1 MMKIHTT
8 QNLSSFGR
16 MQSTNNEPIPS
27 SEIRLNYSE
36 HMRKSHYY
44 DQQDT
49 NKDSVSFKGKK
60 EIIKKV
66 IDKAKNTAGKEKKWY
81 DKVLTSGVFD
91 KLLDSMNQ
99 EVFIQAAIS
108 FLICT
113 FLRPLAIMAIPTKKS
128 KEDNIYASAH
138 SISSGV
144 VGLISPIF
152 LAMPFTKGLKYAQ
165 THLIERLKPETLK
178 TMYPNLNIESIWND
192 KAANIRKPINE
203 WTDKLGNPFSKEFK
217 NVIKVAKPKH
227 ISEVSEGTL
236 KSIGADINLAEMK
249 GKSANEW
256 VDRNGNK
263 LHIDLKDMFI
273 AVKEEGMG
281 QNFFSLQHMD
291 EGFLKE
297 IFPTVDL
304 NSIKKDGKRLHT
316 DFWKN
321 TDGTPFKLDM
331 DSVHISSYR
340 ETTDAIPLYSGLK
353 RTETKGNKET
363 KYISYQTNNS
373 IKDKS
378 RVPDKLGSPVKQEYL
393 DADTNNEIANK
404 LLTWLPDIVTRPF
417 VAASTIALIPVVLKN
432 VFHLEKGKKTE
443 QSNDMQKST
452 QLNTE
457 KEDISARKAVA

>member
-1 MMKIHTT
+1 MKIHTT
-8 QNLSSFGR
+8 QNLNSLGR
-16 MQSTNNEPIPS
+16 MQSTNNVPIPS
-27 SEIRLNYSE
+27 NELRLNYSE
-36 HMRKSHYY
+36 RMRKQHLY

-49 NKDSVSFKGKK
+49 YEGNVSFKGKK
-60 EIIKKV
+60 EIIQKV
-66 IDKAKNTAGKEKKWY
+66 IDNTKNTAGKEKKWY
-81 DKVLTSGVFD
+81 DKILTSGVFD

-152 LAMPFTKGLKYAQ
+152 LAMPFTKGLKYAMQ
-165 THLIERLKPETLK
+165 NLVKNFKTKTLE
-178 TMYPNLNIESIWND
+178 TMYPNLNIDSIWKD
-192 KAANIRKPINE
+192 KAANIRKPMNE
-203 WTDKLGNPFSKEFK
+203 WKDIYGNPFSKEFK
-217 NVIKVAKPKH
+217 DVIKVAKPKH

-263 LHIDLKDMFI
+263 LHIDLKDMFVS
-273 AVKEEGMG
+273 VKEDGVG

-297 IFPTVDL
+297 VFPTVDL
-304 NSIKKDGKRLHT
+304 NTIKKDGQRLHT

-321 TDGTPFKLDM
+321 ADGTPFKLDM
-331 DSVHISSYR
+331 DAIHISSYR
-340 ETTDAIPLYSGLK
+340 ETTDAIPLYTGKK
-353 RTETKGNKET
+353 RFDTKDKVE
-363 KYISYQTNNS
+363 KYVSYQTNNG

-378 RVPDKLGSPVKQEYL
+378 RVPDKLGSPVEQKYL
-393 DADTNNEIANK
+393 DADLNNEISDK

-417 VAASTIALIPVVLKN
+417 VASATIALIPLVLKN
-432 VFHLEKGKKTE
+432 IFHLEKGKKPQPTE
-443 QSNDMQKST
+443 NTQKNIE
-452 QLNTE
+452 LNPK